1 VAGDRLHPRIVALAF
16 ARMRRGLVLAS
27 AMLIVALGLAV
38 FGHVDPAQ
46 AARCRSVHAGGEKAH
61 RIHAHNLGCPS
72 TRHHLRRWM
81 RTHFPH
87 DPIGWFCD
95 THSRPDVCSKGNG
108 GGAPYFTFY
117 LRR

>member
-1 VAGDRLHPRIVALAF
+1 
-16 ARMRRGLVLAS
+16 
-27 AMLIVALGLAV
+27 MLIVALGLAV